1 MVSFADFPAETRIN
15 IYKAYM
21 HSDFSP
27 QTHGLLTKILH
38 INKGITQEYQYE
50 FACEA
55 AREATSLAHGLTT
68 RYPQL
73 DLTVK
78 IPQSW
83 SEAKCLSIDVMMS
96 VSNITHP
103 GLLGEF
109 IKELLIE
116 RTLLHTRTLELRL
129 VPSLP
134 STTTP
139 SSIATGTITNRYHTP
154 NHMIFLLGMN
164 IVGKFVDTDEANR
177 MRGVSR
183 IKVSWD
189 GLMDMRDEWTGLLG
203 NRHDA
208 LVESLEWYET
218 RAGVSN
224 NWRFFVEWWLV

>member
-1 MVSFADFPAETRIN
+1 MFLFADLPAEMRIEV
-15 IYKAYM
+15 YKAYM

-27 QTHGLLTKILH
+27 QTHGLLTTILH
-38 INKGITQEYQYE
+38 LNNGIAQEYRYE
-50 FACEA
+50 FVREA
-55 AREATSLAHGLTT
+55 VREATSLAHGLTT

-83 SEAKCLSIDVMMS
+83 SEAKRLSIDVMMS

-103 GLLGEF
+103 GLFGEF

-116 RTLLHTRTLELRL
+116 RALLHTRTLELRL
-129 VPSLP
+129 VPALP

-139 SSIATGTITNRYHTP
+139 STITSSAITNRYYTP

-164 IVGKFVDTDEANR
+164 IVGKFVDTDEVKR

-189 GLMDMRDEWTGLLG
+189 GRMDVRDEWTELLG

-208 LVESLEWYET
+208 LVESLEWYGT